1 MNVKRRA
8 ARLRSVVRSPSDA
21 WLLARMLG
29 WAATLPVAKRRI
41 PLIDLVQ
48 RAAPARNDHPARNA
62 ELAITLARWVYRVPV
77 FRDNCLEKSLLTFH
91 YLPTGERGYRLVL
104 GFRGLDRKAPPGH
117 AWLTVDGVPVHD
129 TPESLADLTP
139 LVSFDESGRR
149 LDPSGS
155 ERLAAPGAA
164 GRDERGAEPD
174 KEQERANHASEPE
187 PESSTPRDRH
197 MRP

>member
-1 MNVKRRA
+1 MY
-8 ARLRSVVRSPSDA
+8 
-21 WLLARMLG
+21 
-29 WAATLPVAKRRI
+29 RI
-41 PLIDLVQ
+41 
-48 RAAPARNDHPARNA
+48 
-62 ELAITLARWVYRVPV
+62 PV

-91 YLPTGERGYRLVL
+91 YLPPGERGGYRLVL

-155 ERLAAPGAA
+155 EGMAALGASGGDDGGPEPG
-164 GRDERGAEPD
+164 EQD
-174 KEQERANHASEPE
+174 KRPQDTSEPE
-187 PESSTPRDRH
+187 SQGSPARERDV
-197 MRP
+197 RP